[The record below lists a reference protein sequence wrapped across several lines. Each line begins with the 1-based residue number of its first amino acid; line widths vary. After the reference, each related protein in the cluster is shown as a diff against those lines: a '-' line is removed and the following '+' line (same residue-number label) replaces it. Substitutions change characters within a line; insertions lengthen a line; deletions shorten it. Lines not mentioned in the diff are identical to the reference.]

1 MFCEIKIV
9 INHFCEMENFKQLNT
24 TLENLPSSQAKI
36 HKVFISFMQFEKPRQ
51 PHVKGGPLTEIEVIE
66 SLPYINILR
75 RPATADDNCIKNS
88 ALYLKCR
95 VL

>member
-1 MFCEIKIV
+1 
-9 INHFCEMENFKQLNT
+9 MENFKQLNT

-66 SLPYINILR
+66 SVPYIKSQYFETFRHR
-75 RPATADDNCIKNS
+75 RRQ
-88 ALYLKCR
+88 LH
-95 VL
+95 

>member
-1 MFCEIKIV
+1 
-9 INHFCEMENFKQLNT
+9 MENFKQLNT

-66 SLPYINILR
+66 SLPYIKSQCFETSRHR
-75 RPATADDNCIKNS
+75 RRQ
-88 ALYLKCR
+88 LH
-95 VL
+95 

>member
-51 PHVKGGPLTEIEVIE
+51 PHVKGGGPLTEIEVIE
-66 SLPYINILR
+66 SLPYIKSQYFETSRHR
-75 RPATADDNCIKNS
+75 RRQ
-88 ALYLKCR
+88 LH
-95 VL
+95 